1 MLANLPQADRVELV
15 HFMYPIINK
24 VCDVLPLS
32 YLLSQEIEISVIA
45 ASCGDFVLIKQ
56 LLKRMMSNDP
66 KVIEDISL

>member
-24 VCDVLPLS
+24 VCVVLPLS
-32 YLLSQEIEISVIA
+32 DLSSQEISVIS
-45 ASCGDFVLIKQ
+45 ASRGDFVLIKQ